1 MKVKDWLIHKLG
13 GVLKEEIMP
22 PISYTVYRPKV
33 ETIKAE
39 FIDKGVGVPQDYIE
53 QYFAYSLM
61 SIIKS
66 HMKIEKTTNYLG
78 EKVYLAKINIVEID
92 K

>member
-13 GVLKEEIMP
+13 GVSKEEIFS
-22 PISYTVYRPKV
+22 PIKYTVYRPKV

-39 FIDKGVGVPQDYIE
+39 FVDKGVNVPQDYVE
-53 QYFAYSLM
+53 QELAYSLM
-61 SIIKS
+61 SVIKS
-66 HMKIEKTTNYLG
+66 YMKIEKTTNYFG
-78 EKVYLAKINIVEID
+78 EKVYSAKINIVEIN